1 MQDLSAEDL
10 GLPFDPEVV
19 NDWIQNV
26 AESSPLLG
34 DPQGTAA
41 ARDLVTVKKY
51 IYRMWRSQA
60 RSSVTLKV
68 LLLPVTW

>member
-41 ARDLVTVKKY
+41 ARDLVTEKNILNENRIISLGLFEWGVGGGGSCY
-51 IYRMWRSQA
+51 
-60 RSSVTLKV
+60 L
-68 LLLPVTW
+68 